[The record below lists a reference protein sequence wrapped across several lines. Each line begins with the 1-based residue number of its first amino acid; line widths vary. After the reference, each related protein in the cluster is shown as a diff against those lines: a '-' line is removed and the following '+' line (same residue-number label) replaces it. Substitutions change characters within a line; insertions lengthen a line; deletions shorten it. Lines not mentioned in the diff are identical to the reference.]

1 MYDTLASKQANI
13 LLLQHNNP
21 YAVVLERQ
29 IFAEAIDN
37 GILDVNSETG
47 FRGIAAFLSK
57 RKLQKFIGKITAS
70 WILNQTVL
78 MDYLKS
84 AKESNNKPIVLFLNS
99 VFTEIR
105 YPVDALLYLKSK
117 YDAVF
122 VLYYIDT
129 ISRGVSIYA
138 NYLREKGVF
147 DLIYTFD
154 EMDAHK
160 YKLAYWRTPYSK
172 MNMRESSDFDLY
184 FCGVDADRENVIQE
198 ISNVP
203 ELECFMDLIRTSEGG
218 EFEGD
223 SRITVHSVKDIM
235 PYKEVLEKTLKAN
248 CILEIVRPGQVG
260 FTLRVFE
267 AVVYNKKLLTN
278 NVSVTKFQFYNPKY
292 MKVFEKVENIDWE
305 WVKSKDDV
313 DYHYDGS
320 FSPLRFIE
328 EIKNKACLT
337 KENR

>member
-1 MYDTLASKQANI
+1 MINFGPLFSDKLI
-13 LLLQHNNP
+13 
-21 YAVVLERQ
+21 
-29 IFAEAIDN
+29 
-37 GILDVNSETG
+37 
-47 FRGIAAFLSK
+47 RGIAAFLSK

-78 MDYLKS
+78 IDYLKN
-84 AKESNNKPIVLFLNS
+84 AKELNNKPIVLFLNS

-105 YPVDALLYLKSK
+105 YPVDALLYLKRK

-160 YKLAYWRTPYSK
+160 YKLTYWRTPYSK
-172 MNMRESSDFDLY
+172 MNMRKSSDFDLY

-278 NVSVTKFQFYNPKY
+278 NVSITKFQFYNPKY

-328 EIKNKACLT
+328 EIKNKACLK